1 MTGTDRQDNRAL
13 VDRYLTAYIA
23 FDVAG
28 MCALLDP
35 EVVFENY
42 SDDVLTAATK
52 GVEAFRR
59 LAEDSAALFATR
71 AQKLV
76 SLRLEADR
84 AIAVIDFEGVLARD
98 IEGGPAAGSVIAL
111 TGKSEFE
118 FRGGAITRIIDRS

>member
-1 MTGTDRQDNRAL
+1 M
-13 VDRYLTAYIA
+13 
-23 FDVAG
+23 
-28 MCALLDP
+28 
-35 EVVFENY
+35 
-42 SDDVLTAATK
+42 
-52 GVEAFRR
+52 
-59 LAEDSAALFATR
+59 AEDSAALFATR

>member
-1 MTGTDRQDNRAL
+1 MTAARRAL
-13 VDRYLTAYIA
+13 VERYLAAYMA

-28 MCALLDP
+28 MCALLSP

-42 SDDVLTAATK
+42 SNDQLTARAN
-52 GVEAFRR
+52 GIDAFRR
-59 LAEDSAALFATR
+59 LAEGSAALFASR

-76 SLRLEADR
+76 SLRVEADR

-111 TGKSEFE
+111 TGRTEFE
-118 FRGGAITRIIDRS
+118 FQEDAITRIIDRS